1 MSAGAAFERSG
12 PETPT
17 LAAPAAASKAPTA
30 RRWRLPTLREVWF
43 QLHWFVGI
51 TAGTLLAVIGLTGA
65 ILAFEDE
72 IVEAINPGVF
82 SVPVEQGPRL
92 APEQVLRAAQQAH
105 PNEKVTSLTFKADPG
120 SSVGVRF
127 APPPGE
133 RRGLEVHSHPYSGA
147 LLPAVRGAEVFHF
160 VDSLHRWLLLPRAPG
175 RIVLGILALCL
186 VGLALSGLYLR
197 WPRKKDWRSWLT
209 FNTKL
214 RGRSFLWAL
223 HAIAG
228 TWALV
233 AYLVVAGTGLYW
245 SFDIVRGTLQDWAGT
260 PSAQQ
265 REGKPARAGR
275 NGSADGGIDPAW
287 QGFVSR
293 ASGWSS
299 ATVRLPERSGG
310 AYQLTWVAQ
319 DAPHDRARNR
329 MSLGGDG
336 ALLKDER
343 HADLT
348 AGQRA
353 LTTIRPLH
361 TGTYFGLPG
370 RIVMMLAS
378 LALPGFAITG
388 WMLYLGRRRQKRA
401 LARERALAVDANA
414 NLQGAP
420 ILVAFATQG
429 GQAERIALHSAG
441 ALRAGGRAVDLRAV
455 SALAPGELAAY
466 EHALFVASTFGEGEA
481 PDSARRFGRELEAHQ
496 ASLGGC
502 RFAVLALGDRNY
514 AQFCGY
520 GHALDRRLRTL
531 GAAPLFAPIEVD
543 QGDVAALGRWMHAL
557 GELGAAGGEL
567 PAAAEDAPFADWVLG
582 ARQLLNPGSLGAPL
596 YEIRLL
602 AGPEACWQPGD
613 LVEIAAPHAPA
624 AIAAW
629 LAASGLDG
637 DALVDWQGK
646 RQPLLEALA
655 WSELPAVGH
664 RFASAQECAATL
676 KASAPRRY
684 SIASVQEDGAIELL
698 VRQQRHEQGLGL
710 ASGWL
715 TEHLAIGQSVRAR
728 LVANP
733 GFHAPGDDRP
743 CIYIGN
749 GSGMAG
755 LRSHLRGR
763 ASLGRGRNWLLFG
776 ERQREF
782 DSLCGAE
789 LAVLQAEGMLP
800 ELDLAFSRD
809 SAPEYVQDRLHA
821 RADLLRQWVDDGAT
835 IHVCGS
841 LQGMAGAVDEA
852 LAAILGRPVLERLMD
867 TGRYRRDVY

>member
-1 MSAGAAFERSG
+1 MLERSE
-12 PETPT
+12 PVT
-17 LAAPAAASKAPTA
+17 LATPVPVPAPDV

-51 TAGTLLAVIGLTGA
+51 TAGTLLALIGLTGA

-72 IVEAINPGVF
+72 IVEAINPGVS
-82 SVPVEQGPRL
+82 SVPVEARPLLGRAQL
-92 APEQVLRAAQQAH
+92 MQAAQQAH
-105 PNEKVTSLTFKADPG
+105 PGARVASLSFKAEPG
-120 SSVGVRF
+120 SSVSLRF
-127 APPPGE
+127 AAPPGE
-133 RRGLEVHSHPYSGA
+133 RRGLEVHIHPYSGA
-147 LLPAVRGAEVFHF
+147 LLPAVRGEAVFHF

-233 AYLVVAGTGLYW
+233 AYLVVAGTGIYW
-245 SFDIVRGTLQDWAGT
+245 SFDIVRGTLQDWAAT
-260 PSAQQ
+260 PPAQP
-265 REGKPARAGR
+265 REGKPARTGR
-275 NGSADGGIDPAW
+275 NAAGGGIDPAW
-287 QGFVSR
+287 QGFVAR
-293 ASGWSS
+293 APGWSN
-299 ATVRLPERSGG
+299 ATIRLPERGGG

-329 MSLGGDG
+329 MALGGDG

-343 HADLT
+343 HAGMT
-348 AGQRA
+348 TGQRA

-378 LALPGFAITG
+378 LALPGFAVTG

-401 LARERALAVDANA
+401 LARERALAADANA
-414 NLQGAP
+414 SAHGAP
-420 ILVAFATQG
+420 IVVAFATQG

-441 ALRAGGRAVDLRAV
+441 ALRAGGRAVDLRPV
-455 SALAPGELAAY
+455 SALAPGDLAGY
-466 EHALFVASTFGEGEA
+466 ENALFVASTFGEGEA
-481 PDSARRFGRELEAHQ
+481 PDSARRFGRELAAQQ
-496 ASLGGC
+496 AGLAGC

-514 AQFCGY
+514 AQFCGH
-520 GHALDRRLRTL
+520 GHALERRLRAL
-531 GAAPLFAPIEVD
+531 GAAPLFPLIEVD

-567 PAAAEDAPFADWVLG
+567 PLAGQGAPFSDWVLG
-582 ARQLLNPGSLGAPL
+582 ARQLLNHGSLGAPL

-602 AGPEACWQPGD
+602 AGPDACWQPGD

-637 DALVDWQGK
+637 DALVEWQGK

-655 WSELPAVGH
+655 WSELPGAGH
-664 RFASAQECAATL
+664 RFASPQECAATL

-715 TEHLAIGQSVRAR
+715 TEHLAIGQAVRAR

-733 GFHAPGDDRP
+733 GFHAPDDDRP

-763 ASLGRGRNWLLFG
+763 ASLGRARNWLLFG
-776 ERQREF
+776 ERQREV
-782 DSLCGAE
+782 DRLCGAE
-789 LAVLQAEGMLP
+789 LAVLRAEGMLP

-809 SAPEYVQDRLHA
+809 PAPEYVQDRLHA

-852 LAAILGRPVLERLMD
+852 LAAILGRPELERLIE

>member
-1 MSAGAAFERSG
+1 M
-12 PETPT
+12 
-17 LAAPAAASKAPTA
+17 
-30 RRWRLPTLREVWF
+30 REVWF

-72 IVEAINPGVF
+72 ILESINPGVF
-82 SVPVEQGPRL
+82 AVPVQEGSRL
-92 APEQVLRAAQQAH
+92 EPEQILRAARQAH
-105 PNEKVTSLTFKADPG
+105 PGERVASLTFEARPG
-120 SSVGVRF
+120 STVGVRF
-127 APPPGE
+127 APPRGE
-133 RRGLEVHSHPYSGA
+133 RRGLEIHVHPYDGSV
-147 LLPAVRGAEVFHF
+147 LPAVRGAGFFQF

-209 FNTKL
+209 FNTSL

-245 SFDIVRGTLQDWAGT
+245 SFDIVRGTLQDWAGA
-260 PSAQQ
+260 PSAQP
-265 REGKPARAGR
+265 REAR
-275 NGSADGGIDPAW
+275 SAATTRGDASLAPAW
-287 QGFVSR
+287 RTFVST
-293 ASGWSS
+293 APDWSS
-299 ATVRLPERSGG
+299 ATIRLPERGG
-310 AYQLTWVAQ
+310 GGYQLTWLAQ

-329 MSLGGDG
+329 MTLGDDG
-336 ALLKDER
+336 TVRQDER
-343 HADLT
+343 HADKD

-370 RIVMMLAS
+370 RVVMMLAS

-401 LARERALAVDANA
+401 LARERSLAAQADANTT
-414 NLQGAP
+414 GAP
-420 ILVAFATQG
+420 VLVAFATQG

-441 ALRAGGRAVDLRAV
+441 ALRAGGRAVDLRPV
-455 SALAPGELAAY
+455 SALAPGDLAGY
-466 EHALFVASTFGEGEA
+466 GQALFVASTFGEGEA
-481 PDSARRFGRELEAHQ
+481 PDSARRFSRELEAWQ
-496 ASLGGC
+496 SMFEGC

-514 AQFCGY
+514 ARFCGY
-520 GHALDRRLRTL
+520 GHALDRRLQAL
-531 GAAPLFAPIEVD
+531 GGTSLFPLIEVD
-543 QGDVAALGRWMHAL
+543 QGDETALGRWMHAL
-557 GELGAAGGEL
+557 GGLGAAKGEMP
-567 PAAAEDAPFADWVLG
+567 PAEEAAPFSDWVLHS
-582 ARQLLNPGSLGAPL
+582 RRLLNPGSLGAPL
-596 YEIRLL
+596 YEIALRQGGEASWQ
-602 AGPEACWQPGD
+602 AGDLIEVAVPEA
-613 LVEIAAPHAPA
+613 
-624 AIAAW
+624 
-629 LAASGLDG
+629 
-637 DALVDWQGK
+637 
-646 RQPLLEALA
+646 PL
-655 WSELPAVGH
+655 
-664 RFASAQECAATL
+664 
-676 KASAPRRY
+676 APRRY
-684 SIASVQEDGAIELL
+684 SIASVQEDGAVELL

-715 TEHLAIGQSVRAR
+715 TEHLAVGGAVRAR

-755 LRSHLRGR
+755 LRGHLRSR
-763 ASLGRGRNWLLFG
+763 AGMGRGRNWLLFG
-776 ERQREF
+776 ERQRAF
-782 DSLCGAE
+782 DSLCDAE
-789 LAVLQAEGMLP
+789 LAVLRAAGMLP

-809 SAPEYVQDRLHA
+809 PQPEYVQDRLHA
-821 RADLLRQWVDDGAT
+821 RADLLRRWVDDGAT

-841 LQGMAGAVDEA
+841 LQGMAGAVHEA
-852 LAAILGRPVLERLMD
+852 LAAILGQAELERLMD

>member
-1 MSAGAAFERSG
+1 MSAGLNS
-12 PETPT
+12 PQ
-17 LAAPAAASKAPTA
+17 
-30 RRWRLPTLREVWF
+30 RWRLPTLREVWF

-82 SVPVEQGPRL
+82 AVPLEQRPRL
-92 APEQVLRAAQQAH
+92 EPEQILGAARQAH
-105 PNEKVTSLTFKADPG
+105 PDQRVASLAFKAQAG
-120 SSVGVRF
+120 STVSVRF
-127 APPPGE
+127 APPRGE
-133 RRGLEVHSHPYSGA
+133 RRGLEIHVHPYSGNV
-147 LLPAVRGAEVFHF
+147 LPAVRGEAFFQF

-197 WPRKKDWRSWLT
+197 WPRKKDWRTWLT
-209 FNTKL
+209 FNTTL

-260 PSAQQ
+260 SVSQP
-265 REGKPARAGR
+265 REGKSAAARGE
-275 NGSADGGIDPAW
+275 GGLAPAW
-287 QGFVSR
+287 QTFVST
-293 ASGWSS
+293 APDWSS
-299 ATVRLPERSGG
+299 ATIRLPERGSG
-310 AYQLTWVAQ
+310 AYQLTWLAQ

-329 MSLGGDG
+329 MTLGADG
-336 ALLKDER
+336 TVRQDER
-343 HADLT
+343 HADME

-401 LARERALAVDANA
+401 LAQERSLAAQVEVNTA
-414 NLQGAP
+414 GAP
-420 ILVAFATQG
+420 VLVAFATQG

-455 SALAPGELAAY
+455 SALAPGDLAGY
-466 EHALFVASTFGEGEA
+466 GHALFVASTFGEGEA
-481 PDSARRFGRELEAHQ
+481 PDAARRFSRELDAWQSMFE
-496 ASLGGC
+496 SC

-520 GHALDRRLRTL
+520 GHALHRRLQSL
-531 GAAPLFAPIEVD
+531 GGKPLFPPIEVD
-543 QGDVAALGRWMHAL
+543 QGDETALGRWMHAL
-557 GELGAAGGEL
+557 GGLGAAAGAL
-567 PAAAEDAPFADWVLG
+567 PAVAEDAPLADWVLDS
-582 ARQLLNPGSLGAPL
+582 RRLLNPGSLGAPL
-596 YEIRLL
+596 YEL
-602 AGPEACWQPGD
+602 ALRPGADVRWQPGD
-613 LVEIAAPHAPA
+613 LLAVAVPAAP
-624 AIAAW
+624 
-629 LAASGLDG
+629 D
-637 DALVDWQGK
+637 
-646 RQPLLEALA
+646 
-655 WSELPAVGH
+655 
-664 RFASAQECAATL
+664 
-676 KASAPRRY
+676 APRRY
-684 SIASVQEDGAIELL
+684 SIASVQEDGAVELL
-698 VRQQRHEQGLGL
+698 VRQQRHAGGPGL

-715 TEHLAIGQSVRAR
+715 TEHLAVGGVVRAR
-728 LVANP
+728 LIANP
-733 GFHAPGDDRP
+733 GFHAPDDERP

-755 LRSHLRGR
+755 LRGHLRGR
-763 ASLGRGRNWLLFG
+763 AAMGRRRNWLLFG
-776 ERQREF
+776 ERQRAF
-782 DSLCGAE
+782 DNLCDAE
-789 LAVLQAEGMLP
+789 LAVLRSEGMLP
-800 ELDLAFSRD
+800 ELDLVFSRD
-809 SAPEYVQDRLHA
+809 PGPEYVQDRLHA
-821 RADLLRQWVDDGAT
+821 RADLLRQWIDDGAV

-841 LQGMAGAVDEA
+841 LQGMAGAVHEA
-852 LAAILGRPVLERLMD
+852 LTAILGQAQLEGLME

>member
-1 MSAGAAFERSG
+1 MPPSALARSLPVVATPSAALPVR
-12 PETPT
+12 
-17 LAAPAAASKAPTA
+17 

-82 SVPVEQGPRL
+82 SV
-92 APEQVLRAAQQAH
+92 APEQQPRLGLDQILHAAQQAH
-105 PNEKVTSLTFKADPG
+105 PGMRVASLGLKADAG
-120 SSVGVRF
+120 SSASVRF

-133 RRGLEVHSHPYSGA
+133 RRGLEIHLHPYSGA
-147 LLPAVRGAEVFHF
+147 VLPAVRGEAFFQF
-160 VDSLHRWLLLPRAPG
+160 VDSTHRWLLLPRAPG

-197 WPRKKDWRSWLT
+197 WPRNKDWRSWLT
-209 FNTKL
+209 FKTKL

-245 SFDIVRGTLQDWAGT
+245 SFDIVRGTVQDWAGT
-260 PSAQQ
+260 PSAQA
-265 REGKPARAGR
+265 REGKAERAARAG
-275 NGSADGGIDPAW
+275 GGLAPAW
-287 QGFVSR
+287 QAFVAR
-293 ASGWSS
+293 APDWSN
-299 ATVRLPERSGG
+299 ATIRLPERGAG

-329 MSLGGDG
+329 MTLGADG
-336 ALLKDER
+336 AVRSDER

-348 AGQRA
+348 AGQSA

-388 WMLYLGRRRQKRA
+388 WMLYLGRRRQKRV
-401 LARERALAVDANA
+401 LARERGLAAQADAGTT
-414 NLQGAP
+414 GAP

-429 GQAERIALHSAG
+429 GQAERIALHSAA

-455 SALAPGELAAY
+455 STLAPGDLAGY
-466 EHALFVASTFGEGEA
+466 GQALFVASTFGEGDA
-481 PDSARRFGRELEAHQ
+481 PDAARRFGRELEAYQ
-496 ASLGGC
+496 STFEDC

-514 AQFCGY
+514 ARFCGY
-520 GHALDRRLRTL
+520 GHALQRRLQSL
-531 GAAPLFAPIEVD
+531 GGKPLFPLIEVD
-543 QGDVAALGRWMHAL
+543 QGDAAALGRWMDAL
-557 GELGAAGGEL
+557 GALGATASE
-567 PAAAEDAPFADWVLG
+567 PPPVAKDAPFSDWVLQS
-582 ARQLLNPGSLGAPL
+582 RRLLNPGSLGAPL
-596 YEIRLL
+596 YEVTLR
-602 AGPEACWQPGD
+602 AGLDAHWEPGD
-613 LVEIAAPHAPA
+613 LLDVAVPAAP
-624 AIAAW
+624 
-629 LAASGLDG
+629 D
-637 DALVDWQGK
+637 
-646 RQPLLEALA
+646 
-655 WSELPAVGH
+655 
-664 RFASAQECAATL
+664 
-676 KASAPRRY
+676 APRRY
-684 SIASVQEDGAIELL
+684 SIASVQEDGAVELL
-698 VRQQRHEQGLGL
+698 VRQQRHAQGLGL

-715 TEHLAIGQSVRAR
+715 TEHLALGQPVRAR

-733 GFHAPGDDRP
+733 GFHAPADDLP

-755 LRSHLRGR
+755 LRGHLRGR
-763 ASLGRGRNWLLFG
+763 AGMGRRRNWLLFG
-776 ERQREF
+776 ERQRAV
-782 DSLCGAE
+782 DSLCDAE
-789 LAVLQAEGMLP
+789 LAVLRAEGMLP

-809 SAPEYVQDRLHA
+809 PGPEYVQDRLHA
-821 RADLLRQWVDDGAT
+821 RADLLREWIDDGAVV
-835 IHVCGS
+835 HVCGS
-841 LQGMAGAVDEA
+841 LQGMAGAVHAA
-852 LAAILGRPVLERLMD
+852 LVAILGQARVERLME

>member
-1 MSAGAAFERSG
+1 VKAALGSQ
-12 PETPT
+12 
-17 LAAPAAASKAPTA
+17 

-72 IVEAINPGVF
+72 IVESINPGVF
-82 SVPVEQGPRL
+82 AVPVEPRPRL
-92 APEQVLRAAQQAH
+92 EPEQILRAARQAH
-105 PNEKVTSLTFKADPG
+105 PGERVASLAFKAQAG
-120 SSVGVRF
+120 STVSVRF
-127 APPPGE
+127 APPRGE
-133 RRGLEVHSHPYSGA
+133 RRGLEIHVHPYDGSV
-147 LLPAVRGAEVFHF
+147 LPAVRGEAFFQF

-209 FNTKL
+209 FNTAL

-260 PSAQQ
+260 PSAQP
-265 REGKPARAGR
+265 REARSTTGAR
-275 NGSADGGIDPAW
+275 SQGGLKPAW
-287 QGFVSR
+287 QTFVST
-293 ASGWSS
+293 APDWSS
-299 ATVRLPERSGG
+299 ATIRLPERGSG
-310 AYQLTWVAQ
+310 AYQLTWLAQ

-329 MSLGGDG
+329 MTVAADG
-336 ALLKDER
+336 AVRQDER
-343 HADLT
+343 HADKD

-401 LARERALAVDANA
+401 LARERSLAAQAGVNTA
-414 NLQGAP
+414 GAP
-420 ILVAFATQG
+420 VLVAFASQG

-455 SALAPGELAAY
+455 SALAPADLAGY
-466 EHALFVASTFGEGEA
+466 GQALFVASTFGEGEA
-481 PDSARRFGRELEAHQ
+481 PDSARRFSRELDAWQSMFE
-496 ASLGGC
+496 SC

-514 AQFCGY
+514 ARFCGY
-520 GHALDRRLRTL
+520 GHALERRLQAL
-531 GAAPLFAPIEVD
+531 GGKPLFPLIEVD
-543 QGDVAALGRWMHAL
+543 QGDATALGRWMHAL
-557 GELGAAGGEL
+557 GGLGAAAGKL
-567 PAAAEDAPFADWVLG
+567 PPAGTDAPFCDWVLH
-582 ARQLLNPGSLGAPL
+582 ARRLLNPGSLGAPL
-596 YEIRLL
+596 YEITLRSG
-602 AGPEACWQPGD
+602 ADASWQPGD
-613 LVEIAAPHAPA
+613 LVDVAVPGAP
-624 AIAAW
+624 
-629 LAASGLDG
+629 
-637 DALVDWQGK
+637 
-646 RQPLLEALA
+646 
-655 WSELPAVGH
+655 
-664 RFASAQECAATL
+664 
-676 KASAPRRY
+676 SAPRRY
-684 SIASVQEDGAIELL
+684 SIASVQEDGAVELL
-698 VRQQRHEQGLGL
+698 VRQQRHEGGLGL

-715 TEHLAIGQSVRAR
+715 TEHLAVGGSVQAR

-733 GFHAPGDDRP
+733 GFHAPDDDRP

-755 LRSHLRGR
+755 LRGHLRGR
-763 ASLGRGRNWLLFG
+763 ASMGRGRNWLVFG
-776 ERQREF
+776 ERQRAF
-782 DSLCGAE
+782 DSLCDAE
-789 LAVLQAEGMLP
+789 LAVLRAEGMLP

-809 SAPEYVQDRLHA
+809 PDPEYVQDRLHA
-821 RADLLRQWVDDGAT
+821 RAGLLRAWIDDGAT

-841 LQGMAGAVDEA
+841 LQGMAGAVHEA
-852 LAAILGRPVLERLMD
+852 LALILGQARLEGLME

>member
-1 MSAGAAFERSG
+1 MSAGVTLERSE
-12 PETPT
+12 PAT
-17 LAAPAAASKAPTA
+17 LAMPVPAPLV

-72 IVEAINPGVF
+72 IVAAINPGVF
-82 SVPVEQGPRL
+82 SV
-92 APEQVLRAAQQAH
+92 APEQTPLLGPEQILQAARQAR
-105 PNEKVTSLTFKADPG
+105 PDERVASLTFKAAAG
-120 SSVGVRF
+120 SSVSVRF

-133 RRGLEVHSHPYSGA
+133 RRGPEIHIHPYSGA
-147 LLPAVRGAEVFHF
+147 LLPAARGEAVFQF

-209 FNTKL
+209 FNPRL

-233 AYLVVAGTGLYW
+233 AYLVVAGTGIYW
-245 SFDIVRGTLQDWAGT
+245 SFDIVRGTLQDWAAT
-260 PSAQQ
+260 PSAQP
-265 REGKPARAGR
+265 REGKPARTKRG
-275 NGSADGGIDPAW
+275 DGGIDPAW
-287 QGFVSR
+287 QTFV
-293 ASGWSS
+293 AKAPGWSN
-299 ATVRLPERSGG
+299 ATIRLPERGSG

-348 AGQRA
+348 TGQRA

-401 LARERALAVDANA
+401 LARERALAQGPGAEA
-414 NLQGAP
+414 GGAP

-429 GQAERIALHSAG
+429 GQAEQIALHSAG

-455 SALAPGELAAY
+455 SALAPGDLAGY
-466 EHALFVASTFGEGEA
+466 EQALFVASTFGEGEA
-481 PDSARRFGRELEAHQ
+481 PDAARRFERELEAQ
-496 ASLGGC
+496 RADLGGC

-520 GHALDRRLRTL
+520 GDALARRLQAL
-531 GAAPLFAPIEVD
+531 GGKPLFPLIEVD

-557 GELGAAGGEL
+557 GELGAAADEL
-567 PAAAEDAPFADWVLG
+567 APVDAAAPFSDWVLE
-582 ARQLLNPGSLGAPL
+582 ARHLVNPGSLGAPL
-596 YEIRLL
+596 VEVVLR
-602 AGPEACWQPGD
+602 AGPDAHWQAGD
-613 LVEIAAPHAPA
+613 LLEVAARHAPA
-624 AIAAW
+624 TIAAW
-629 LAASGLDG
+629 LAASGFDG
-637 DALVDWQGK
+637 DAPVDWRGA
-646 RQPLLEALA
+646 RQPLHEALA
-655 WSELPAVGH
+655 WSELPSAEH
-664 RFASAQECAATL
+664 RFASPQECAATL
-676 KASAPRRY
+676 KPSAPRRY
-684 SIASVQEDGAIELL
+684 SIASVQADGALALL

-715 TEHLAIGQSVRAR
+715 TEHLAIGQAVRAR
-728 LVANP
+728 LAANP
-733 GFHAPGDDRP
+733 GFYAPDDDRP

-755 LRSHLRGR
+755 LRAHLRSRVQVGR
-763 ASLGRGRNWLLFG
+763 ARNWLLFG
-776 ERQREF
+776 ERQRAF
-782 DSLCGAE
+782 DSLCGPEIA
-789 LAVLQAEGMLP
+789 AWRARGMLP

-809 SAPEYVQDRLHA
+809 PEPEYVQDRLHA
-821 RADLLRQWVDDGAT
+821 RAELLREWVADGAA

-841 LQGMAGAVDEA
+841 LQGMAGAVHQA
-852 LAAILGRPVLERLMD
+852 LAAILGQAELERLMD
-867 TGRYRRDVY
+867 AGRYRRDVY

>member
-1 MSAGAAFERSG
+1 MKAV
-12 PETPT
+12 
-17 LAAPAAASKAPTA
+17 PASP

-72 IVEAINPGVF
+72 IVESINPGVF
-82 SVPVEQGPRL
+82 AVPVEGQPRL
-92 APEQVLRAAQQAH
+92 APEQILRAARQAH
-105 PNEKVTSLTFKADPG
+105 PGERVASLSFEAEANSTV
-120 SSVGVRF
+120 SVRF
-127 APPPGE
+127 APPRGE
-133 RRGLEVHSHPYSGA
+133 RRGLEIHIHPYNGSV
-147 LLPAVRGAEVFHF
+147 LPAVRGEAFFQF

-209 FNTKL
+209 FNTAL

-245 SFDIVRGTLQDWAGT
+245 SFDIVRGTLQDWAGAPPAQPRD
-260 PSAQQ
+260 PS
-265 REGKPARAGR
+265 PAAAAR
-275 NGSADGGIDPAW
+275 SPGGEKGLAPAW
-287 QGFVSR
+287 QTFVS
-293 ASGWSS
+293 AAPDWSS
-299 ATVRLPERSGG
+299 ATIRLPERGSG
-310 AYQLTWVAQ
+310 AYQLTWLAQ

-329 MSLGGDG
+329 MTVGADG
-336 ALLKDER
+336 ALRQDER
-343 HADLT
+343 HADKD

-401 LARERALAVDANA
+401 LARERSLAAQA
-414 NLQGAP
+414 GAATAGAP
-420 ILVAFATQG
+420 VLVAFATQG

-455 SALAPGELAAY
+455 SALAPGDLAGY
-466 EHALFVASTFGEGEA
+466 GQALFVASTFGEGEA
-481 PDSARRFGRELEAHQ
+481 PDAARRFSRELEAWQ
-496 ASLGGC
+496 SMFESC

-514 AQFCGY
+514 ARFCGY
-520 GHALDRRLRTL
+520 GHALDRRLQAL
-531 GAAPLFAPIEVD
+531 GGKPLFPLIEVD
-543 QGDVAALGRWMHAL
+543 QGDETALGRWMHAL
-557 GELGAAGGEL
+557 GGLGAAAGEL
-567 PAAAEDAPFADWVLG
+567 PPGGEAAPYSDWVLHS
-582 ARQLLNPGSLGAPL
+582 RRLLNPGSLGAPL
-596 YEIRLL
+596 YEITLRP
-602 AGPEACWQPGD
+602 GFEASWQPGD
-613 LVEIAAPHAPA
+613 LLDVAVPAAP
-624 AIAAW
+624 
-629 LAASGLDG
+629 L
-637 DALVDWQGK
+637 
-646 RQPLLEALA
+646 
-655 WSELPAVGH
+655 
-664 RFASAQECAATL
+664 
-676 KASAPRRY
+676 APRRY
-684 SIASVQEDGAIELL
+684 SIASVQQDGAVELL
-698 VRQQRHEQGLGL
+698 VRQQRHEGGLGL

-715 TEHLAIGQSVRAR
+715 TEHLALGGSLRAR

-733 GFHAPGDDRP
+733 GFHAPDDDRP

-755 LRSHLRGR
+755 LRGHLRGR
-763 ASLGRGRNWLLFG
+763 AGMGRGRNWLLFG
-776 ERQREF
+776 ERQRAF
-782 DSLCGAE
+782 DSLCEAE
-789 LAVLQAEGMLP
+789 LAVLRAKGLLP

-809 SAPEYVQDRLHA
+809 PEPEYVQDRLHA
-821 RADLLRQWVDDGAT
+821 RADVLRAWIDEGAT

-841 LQGMAGAVDEA
+841 LQGMAGAVHEA
-852 LAAILGRPVLERLMD
+852 LTMILGQARLELLME

>member
-1 MSAGAAFERSG
+1 MPPPALARSSPAVVTPSAALSAR
-12 PETPT
+12 
-17 LAAPAAASKAPTA
+17 

-72 IVEAINPGVF
+72 IVEALNPGVF
-82 SVPVEQGPRL
+82 SV
-92 APEQVLRAAQQAH
+92 APEQRPRLGPEQILLAAQQAR
-105 PNEKVTSLTFKADPG
+105 PGMRVASLTFKSEAD
-120 SSVGVRF
+120 SSASVRF

-133 RRGLEVHSHPYSGA
+133 RRGPEIHIHPYSGA
-147 LLPAVRGAEVFHF
+147 LLPAARGEAFFQF
-160 VDSLHRWLLLPRAPG
+160 VDSTHRWLLLPRAPG

-197 WPRKKDWRSWLT
+197 WPRNKDWRSWLT

-260 PSAQQ
+260 PSSQP
-265 REGKPARAGR
+265 REGR
-275 NGSADGGIDPAW
+275 SAAVRGEGGLAPAW
-287 QGFVSR
+287 QAFVAR
-293 ASGWSS
+293 APDWSN
-299 ATVRLPERSGG
+299 ATIRLPERGSG

-329 MSLGGDG
+329 MTLGADG
-336 ALLKDER
+336 TVRQDER
-343 HADLT
+343 HADMST
-348 AGQRA
+348 GQRA
-353 LTTIRPLH
+353 LSTIRPLH

-401 LARERALAVDANA
+401 LARERSLAAQA
-414 NLQGAP
+414 GAHTSGAP
-420 ILVAFATQG
+420 VLVAFATQG
-429 GQAERIALHSAG
+429 GQAERIALHSAA

-455 SALAPGELAAY
+455 SALAPGDLAGY
-466 EHALFVASTFGEGEA
+466 GQALFVASTFGEGEA
-481 PDSARRFGRELEAHQ
+481 PDAARRFSRELEAWQ
-496 ASLGGC
+496 SMFDDC

-520 GHALDRRLRTL
+520 GHALQLRLLAL
-531 GAAPLFAPIEVD
+531 GGAPLFPLVEVD
-543 QGDVAALGRWMHAL
+543 QGDPVALARWMQALG
-557 GELGAAGGEL
+557 GLGAAAGAL
-567 PAAAEDAPFADWVLG
+567 PPAAEDAAFSDWVLHS
-582 ARQLLNPGSLGAPL
+582 RRLLNPGSLGAPL
-596 YEIRLL
+596 YDIALRP
-602 AGPEACWQPGD
+602 AADARWQPGD
-613 LVEIAAPHAPA
+613 LIEVAVPAAP
-624 AIAAW
+624 
-629 LAASGLDG
+629 
-637 DALVDWQGK
+637 
-646 RQPLLEALA
+646 
-655 WSELPAVGH
+655 
-664 RFASAQECAATL
+664 
-676 KASAPRRY
+676 SAPRRY
-684 SIASVQEDGAIELL
+684 SIASVQEDGAVELL
-698 VRQQRHEQGLGL
+698 VRQQRYAQGLGL

-715 TEHLAIGQSVRAR
+715 TEQMAIGQAVQAR

-733 GFHAPGDDRP
+733 GFHAPVDDVP

-755 LRSHLRGR
+755 LRGHLRGR
-763 ASLGRGRNWLLFG
+763 AAMGRRRNWLLFG
-776 ERQREF
+776 ERQRAI
-782 DSLCGAE
+782 DSLCEAE
-789 LAVLQAEGMLP
+789 LAVLRAEGMLP

-809 SAPEYVQDRLHA
+809 PGPEYVQDRLHA
-821 RADLLRQWVDDGAT
+821 RADLLRQWIDDGAV

-841 LQGMAGAVDEA
+841 LQGMAGAVHEA
-852 LAAILGRPVLERLMD
+852 LVAILGQALVERLMD

>member
-1 MSAGAAFERSG
+1 M
-12 PETPT
+12 
-17 LAAPAAASKAPTA
+17 
-30 RRWRLPTLREVWF
+30 
-43 QLHWFVGI
+43 
-51 TAGTLLAVIGLTGA
+51 IGLTGA

-82 SVPVEQGPRL
+82 SVPVEARPALG
-92 APEQVLRAAQQAH
+92 AAQVLQAAQQAH
-105 PNEKVTSLTFKADPG
+105 PGERVASLSFKAAPG
-120 SSVGVRF
+120 SSVSVRF
-127 APPPGE
+127 APPRGE
-133 RRGLEVHSHPYSGA
+133 RRGLEVHIHPYSGA
-147 LLPAVRGAEVFHF
+147 LLPAVRGEAVFQF

-233 AYLVVAGTGLYW
+233 AYLIVAGTGLYW
-245 SFDIVRGTLQDWAGT
+245 SFDIVRGTLQDWAAPPSAA
-260 PSAQQ
+260 PSAQH
-265 REGKPARAGR
+265 REGKPAGAGR
-275 NGSADGGIDPAW
+275 RSAGGGIDPAW
-287 QGFVSR
+287 QAFVAR
-293 ASGWSS
+293 APGWST
-299 ATVRLPERSGG
+299 ATIRLPERGSG

-343 HADLT
+343 HADMT
-348 AGQRA
+348 TGQRA

-401 LARERALAVDANA
+401 LARERALALEANA
-414 NLQGAP
+414 NAHGAP
-420 ILVAFATQG
+420 VLVAFATQG
-429 GQAERIALHSAG
+429 GQAEQIALHSAG
-441 ALRAGGRAVDLRAV
+441 ALRAGGRAVDLRPV
-455 SALAPGELAAY
+455 SALAPGDLAAY
-466 EHALFVASTFGEGEA
+466 GEALFVASTFGEGKA
-481 PDSARRFGRELEAHQ
+481 PDSARRFGRELEAQQ
-496 ASLGGC
+496 ADLAAC

-520 GHALDRRLRTL
+520 GHALERRLRAL
-531 GAAPLFAPIEVD
+531 GAQPLFPLIEVD

-567 PAAAEDAPFADWVLG
+567 PLTGQGAPFSDWVLG
-582 ARQLLNPGSLGAPL
+582 ARQLLNHGSLGAPL

-602 AGPEACWQPGD
+602 AGADACWQPGD

-624 AIAAW
+624 TLAAW

-637 DALVDWQGK
+637 DAPVQWRGQ

-655 WSELPAVGH
+655 WSELPAAGH
-664 RFASAQECAATL
+664 RFASPQECAAVL

-715 TEHLAIGQSVRAR
+715 TEHLAIGQAVRAR

-733 GFHAPGDDRP
+733 GFHAPDDDRP

-755 LRSHLRGR
+755 LRSHLRGS

-776 ERQREF
+776 ERQREV

-809 SAPEYVQDRLHA
+809 AAPEYVQDRLHA

-841 LQGMAGAVDEA
+841 LQGMAGAVDDA
-852 LAAILGRPVLERLMD
+852 LAAILGRRALERLMEI
-867 TGRYRRDVY
+867 GRYRRDVY